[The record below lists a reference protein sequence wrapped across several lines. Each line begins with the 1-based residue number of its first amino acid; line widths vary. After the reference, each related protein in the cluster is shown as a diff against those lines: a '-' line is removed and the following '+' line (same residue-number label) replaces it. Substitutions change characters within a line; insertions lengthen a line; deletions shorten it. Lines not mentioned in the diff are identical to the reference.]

1 MKITKLWTNCKN
13 SETKRNYFNL
23 IFLVFC
29 FIIIKDKIP
38 VNREFY
44 DILFFRRTIIMQTKK
59 ILGIALCAAM
69 VGSIV
74 TVAATSASA
83 APAFVPAEHTFGV
96 IGGFNDWS
104 GDVAMTDDDGDGIY
118 EATVDAAGSYEFKV
132 RADGAWDYSWGVY
145 EEDYDRTQNSQT
157 NCSVT
162 VEEGQ
167 KLVVKLDTTKVD
179 DAAKANADSYVNDA
193 DFNFAA
199 EGYDFW
205 PVTFEVVTPGEE
217 PEPVETEYSIIG
229 SMTDWTGDIPM
240 YIYTDPTMIMGHF
253 TIEPGTYEFKV
264 RKNASW
270 DDSWGVYEPDYDRT
284 YNSQTNCSITVTAT
298 TTVNV
303 VLDTSGEDMETWPI
317 TFYYRAGGDDNDSE
331 ATDIV
336 RIYTGKEETEEP
348 SQEPSEEP
356 SQEPSQEPSE
366 EPSEEPSQEPSL
378 PEVTVTT
385 RDMYIYFD
393 NSETKWDEVYA
404 YWWHPDYARTYD
416 FEDNDYGYV
425 QEVDADGNP
434 ASHPVAFP
442 GTKMTQVPGTDV
454 WQARVPFNAQKII
467 FGSGKSDAQIE
478 AGEIGY
484 QTADLDFDP
493 IANAG
498 QIYVVD
504 MATPAKAGRGV
515 EKTKFKYNAGEWKAY
530 DGEFI
535 SEVLAEDVSVV
546 EPSDEPVTSDT
557 TPTDTSTP
565 TQTST
570 TPTPVNPTDNVKTG
584 DATMPI
590 AVASVAVAALG
601 VVFFATKKKKAE

>member
-1 MKITKLWTNCKN
+1 
-13 SETKRNYFNL
+13 
-23 IFLVFC
+23 
-29 FIIIKDKIP
+29 
-38 VNREFY
+38 
-44 DILFFRRTIIMQTKK
+44 MQTKK

-145 EEDYDRTQNSQT
+145 EEEYDRTQNSQT

-167 KLVVKLDTTKVD
+167 QLVVKLDTTKVD

>member
-1 MKITKLWTNCKN
+1 
-13 SETKRNYFNL
+13 
-23 IFLVFC
+23 
-29 FIIIKDKIP
+29 
-38 VNREFY
+38 
-44 DILFFRRTIIMQTKK
+44 
-59 ILGIALCAAM
+59 
-69 VGSIV
+69 
-74 TVAATSASA
+74 
-83 APAFVPAEHTFGV
+83 
-96 IGGFNDWS
+96 
-104 GDVAMTDDDGDGIY
+104 
-118 EATVDAAGSYEFKV
+118 
-132 RADGAWDYSWGVY
+132 
-145 EEDYDRTQNSQT
+145 
-157 NCSVT
+157 
-162 VEEGQ
+162 
-167 KLVVKLDTTKVD
+167 VKLDTTKVD

-205 PVTFEVVTPGEE
+205 PVTFEVVS
-217 PEPVETEYSIIG
+217 PELIETEYSIIG
-229 SMTDWTGDIPM
+229 SMSDWTGDIPM
-240 YIYTDPTMIMGHF
+240 YIYTDPAMIMGHF
-253 TIEPGTYEFKV
+253 TVEPGTYEFKV

-284 YNSQTNCSITVTAT
+284 YNSQTNCSVKVTAT
-298 TTVNV
+298 TTVYV
-303 VLDTSGEDMETWPI
+303 LLDTSGEDMETWPI
-317 TFYYRAGGDDNDSE
+317 TFFYRAGGDDSE
-331 ATDIV
+331 VADIIRV
-336 RIYTGKEETEEP
+336 YTGKEET
-348 SQEPSEEP
+348 EEP

-366 EPSEEPSQEPSL
+366 EPSQEPSEEPSEEPSL

-425 QEVDADGNP
+425 QEVDAEGNP

-557 TPTDTSTP
+557 TSTDTSTP

-601 VVFFATKKKKAE
+601 VVFFAAKKKKAE

>member
-1 MKITKLWTNCKN
+1 
-13 SETKRNYFNL
+13 
-23 IFLVFC
+23 
-29 FIIIKDKIP
+29 
-38 VNREFY
+38 
-44 DILFFRRTIIMQTKK
+44 MQTKK

-96 IGGFNDWS
+96 IGGFNDWG

-132 RADGAWDYSWGVY
+132 RADGAWDYSWGAY
-145 EEDYDRTQNSQT
+145 EEEYDRTQNSQK

-193 DFNFAA
+193 DFNFDDEGYDFWAVTFEVVTPEEEQVIPFTTLGVIGGFNDWGGDVAMTDDDGDGIYEATVDAAGSYEFKVRADGAWDYSWGAYEEEYDRTQNSQKNCSVTVEEGQKLVVKLDTTKVDDAAKANADSYVNDAAFNFAA

-217 PEPVETEYSIIG
+217 S
-229 SMTDWTGDIPM
+229 S
-240 YIYTDPTMIMGHF
+240 
-253 TIEPGTYEFKV
+253 
-264 RKNASW
+264 
-270 DDSWGVYEPDYDRT
+270 
-284 YNSQTNCSITVTAT
+284 
-298 TTVNV
+298 
-303 VLDTSGEDMETWPI
+303 
-317 TFYYRAGGDDNDSE
+317 
-331 ATDIV
+331 
-336 RIYTGKEETEEP
+336 EEP

-356 SQEPSQEPSE
+356 SQEPSEEPSQEPSEEPSQEPSE

-484 QTADLDFDP
+484 QTADLDFDQ
-493 IANAG
+493 AVNAG

-601 VVFFATKKKKAE
+601 VVFFAAKKKKAE

>member
-1 MKITKLWTNCKN
+1 
-13 SETKRNYFNL
+13 
-23 IFLVFC
+23 
-29 FIIIKDKIP
+29 
-38 VNREFY
+38 
-44 DILFFRRTIIMQTKK
+44 MQTKK

-96 IGGFNDWS
+96 IGGFNDWG

-132 RADGAWDYSWGVY
+132 RADGAWDYSWGAY
-145 EEDYDRTQNSQT
+145 EEEYDRTQNSQK
-157 NCSVT
+157 NCSAT

-167 KLVVKLDTTKVD
+167 QLVVKLDTTKVD

-193 DFNFAA
+193 AFNFAA

-217 PEPVETEYSIIG
+217 S
-229 SMTDWTGDIPM
+229 S
-240 YIYTDPTMIMGHF
+240 
-253 TIEPGTYEFKV
+253 
-264 RKNASW
+264 
-270 DDSWGVYEPDYDRT
+270 
-284 YNSQTNCSITVTAT
+284 
-298 TTVNV
+298 
-303 VLDTSGEDMETWPI
+303 
-317 TFYYRAGGDDNDSE
+317 
-331 ATDIV
+331 
-336 RIYTGKEETEEP
+336 EEP

-356 SQEPSQEPSE
+356 SQEPSEEPSQEPSE

-484 QTADLDFDP
+484 QTADLDFDQ
-493 IANAG
+493 AVNAG

-601 VVFFATKKKKAE
+601 VVFFAAKKKKAE